1 VTERRQNRL
10 KKSVTLPI
18 VPRRLTYL
26 ILTVAGLAA
35 LFLAWN
41 AWRNSR
47 SLSDAEMLKRLP
59 TADAVVLSIDFDLI
73 RHSSVYSELMGS
85 KIMEDADYLA
95 FVRDSGFDY
104 KRDLDDVVASFAP
117 AGNFFVVRGRFD
129 WKKLEAFA
137 KQSGGSCY
145 DKLCH
150 MPGSAPDRRISFL
163 PLAAGMMGLAVSTED
178 LAASQLLHGGTQR
191 PISVPSQPLW
201 LSIPG
206 SALNRTAK
214 NIPGA
219 SLVTQTITGV
229 DDVMLTIGANGSE
242 FAAQCRTTQ
251 DAANVAGQLK
261 TLTSIFKG
269 AMEREKKKPDPKNL
283 SGVLTA
289 GQFRQSDR
297 MVYGEWTLQ
306 KSFLDNLAGDTRQ

>member
-1 VTERRQNRL
+1 
-10 KKSVTLPI
+10 
-18 VPRRLTYL
+18 
-26 ILTVAGLAA
+26 
-35 LFLAWN
+35 
-41 AWRNSR
+41 
-47 SLSDAEMLKRLP
+47 MKRLP
-59 TADAVVLSIDFDLI
+59 SADALVLSIDFDQV
-73 RHSSVYSELMGS
+73 RHSSIYRELMGS

-104 KRDLDDVVASFAP
+104 KRDLDAVVASFAP
-117 AGNFFVVRGRFD
+117 SGNFFVVRGRFD
-129 WKKLEAFA
+129 WKKLESFA

-163 PLAAGMMGLAVSTED
+163 PLAAGVMGLAVSTED
-178 LAASQLLHGGTQR
+178 LAASQLLHTGAQR
-191 PISVPSQPLW
+191 PISVPSEPLW

-229 DDVMLTIGANGSE
+229 DDVLLTIGANGSNFSARLE
-242 FAAQCRTTQ
+242 AQCRTTQ
-251 DAANVAGQLK
+251 DAANLNGQLK

-269 AMEREKKKPDPKNL
+269 AMEREKKKPDPKDL
-283 SGVLTA
+283 TGVLTA

-306 KSFLDNLAGDTRQ
+306 KSFLDNLTEDTRR